1 MVARS
6 SQRGFTLLE
15 MLVASAVAGVAIAAA
30 FGFASFQVRG
40 FAQQQ
45 DVSQMALTSRIINDT
60 LMEDLRVA
68 GFGTTFWAGTGQAGA
83 FGNRVVVDDGG
94 GAPLGVP
101 AIQVVDNVT
110 GPVVGGAPAGT
121 GVMVGSDAIMVL
133 RVESEST
140 NIPSSGPGQTGLTSA
155 PGAAPIAVE
164 DGTRLARC
172 VGANGS
178 GLVLFS
184 DMLRH
189 GEPASMIHQV
199 SAVAAGSPGSV
210 TLTNG
215 VYGLDPTSAGDPNGI
230 MPATRAFGPGSLVT
244 CVRVVTYWID
254 NLGRLRMWRSV
265 PTAVAMGTVVGLTGF
280 LGVGGAP
287 LPIDVNNDVVLA
299 EGVRNMQI
307 ALRASGEAPG
317 ALAGAWMF
325 SDPANVLRP
334 TDTRMQAEARA
345 VRVSVIL
352 STPRVGNRRGG
363 ADTMPPSLENNVL
376 FDAAYPRTF
385 TYRIESYV
393 AEMRNLR
400 TFDLMSNATRNWN
413 QIRSFPP

>member
-1 MVARS
+1 MVARA
-6 SQRGFTLLE
+6 SQRGFTLVE

-60 LMEDLRVA
+60 MMEDLRVA
-68 GFGTTFWAGTGQAGA
+68 GFGTTFWAGTGQAAA

-94 GAPLGVP
+94 GQPLGVP
-101 AIQVVDNVT
+101 ALQVVDNVA
-110 GPVVGGAPAGT
+110 GPVVGGAPAGN

-140 NIPSSGPGQTGLTSA
+140 NIPSSGPGQAGLTSV
-155 PGAAPIAVE
+155 PGAGPIVVE
-164 DGTRLARC
+164 NGDRLARC

-189 GEPASMIHQV
+189 GEPASMIQQV
-199 SAVAAGSPGSV
+199 TAVGAGSPGTV
-210 TLTNG
+210 TLANG
-215 VYGLDPTSAGDPNGI
+215 VYGLDPGNAGNANGI

-254 NLGRLRMWRSV
+254 NLGRLRMWRST
-265 PTAVAMGTVVGLTGF
+265 PAAMATVGNLTGF
-280 LGVGGAP
+280 LGIGGAQ
-287 LPIDVNNDVVLA
+287 LPINVNDDVVLA

-334 TDTRMQAEARA
+334 AATRMQAEARA

-352 STPRVGNRRGG
+352 STPRVGDRRGG
-363 ADTMPPSLENNVL
+363 ANTMPASLENNVL
-376 FDAAYPRTF
+376 FDAAYPPTF

-393 AEMRNLR
+393 SELRNLR
-400 TFDLMSNATRNWN
+400 TFDLMSNANRDWN

>member
-6 SQRGFTLLE
+6 SQRGFTLVE

-45 DVSQMALTSRIINDT
+45 DVSQMALTSRIVNDT

-68 GFGTTFWAGTGQAGA
+68 GFGSTFWAGTGQAAA
-83 FGNRVVVDDGG
+83 FGNRVVVADNA
-94 GAPLGVP
+94 GATLGVP
-101 AIQVVDNVT
+101 AIQVVDNVN
-110 GPVVGGAPAGT
+110 GPIVGGAPAGT
-121 GVMVGSDAIMVL
+121 GVMAGSDAIMVL
-133 RVESEST
+133 RIESEST
-140 NIPSSGPGQTGLTSA
+140 NIPSSGPGQAGLTSV
-155 PGAAPIAVE
+155 PGLGAIAVE
-164 DGTRLARC
+164 DGNRLARC

-189 GEPASMIHQV
+189 GEPASMIQQ
-199 SAVAAGSPGSV
+199 VAAVVPGSPGSV

-215 VYGLDPTSAGDPNGI
+215 VYGFDPTSAGDPDGV
-230 MPATRAFGPGSLVT
+230 MPTTRAFGPGSLVT

-254 NLGRLRMWRSV
+254 NLGRLRMWRST
-265 PTAVAMGTVVGLTGF
+265 PAAMATVVNLTGF
-280 LGVGGAP
+280 LGIGGAA
-287 LPIDVNNDVVLA
+287 LPIDPNNDVVLA
-299 EGVRNMQI
+299 EGVRNMQV

-325 SDPANVLRP
+325 SDPANLLRP
-334 TDTRMQAEARA
+334 TETRMQAEARA

-352 STPRVGNRRGG
+352 STPRLGERRGG
-363 ADTMPPSLENNVL
+363 TNTMPPNLENNVL
-376 FDAAYPRTF
+376 IDATYPPTF

-393 AEMRNLR
+393 AELRNLR
-400 TFDLMSNATRNWN
+400 TFDLMSNANRDWN